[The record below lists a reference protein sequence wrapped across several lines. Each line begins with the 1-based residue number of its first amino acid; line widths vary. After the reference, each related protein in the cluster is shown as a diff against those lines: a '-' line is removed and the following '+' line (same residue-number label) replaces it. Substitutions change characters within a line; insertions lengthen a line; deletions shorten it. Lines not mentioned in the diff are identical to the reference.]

1 MMRHL
6 FKALLATPIAL
17 IACSSNG
24 GSGQLL
30 GGGGSDVATGTG
42 SLAAGENATYQH
54 LAQLAG
60 PDNGYTDVAA
70 RQLLDDLIGPPD
82 VVARMHSAS
91 KITYA
96 ELGAMLT
103 DFGVDMSSTTAGS
116 AAALY
121 KAGASALGVAN
132 FANRVPEQII
142 PTTSSLAKQFDIFAA
157 AAPEILANIG
167 NSKRCPGVVLVTN
180 DEFTSD
186 GISCLIGKPA
196 HPEHVTLANAVV
208 TSASA
213 PQIGLQI
220 AVATMLSAAHTSE

>member
-1 MMRHL
+1 MMRPL
-6 FKALLATPIAL
+6 LRFVLATPIFL
-17 IACSSNG
+17 VACSQGNG
-24 GSGQLL
+24 NGQLL
-30 GGGGSDVATGTG
+30 GGGGSDIATGTG

-70 RQLLDDLIGPPD
+70 RQLLDDLVGPPD
-82 VVARMHSAS
+82 VVARMHAAS

-103 DFGVDMSSTTAGS
+103 DFGVDLTNTTAGS
-116 AAALY
+116 AGQLY
-121 KAGASALGVAN
+121 TSGQSALGVAN

-167 NSKRCPGVVLVTN
+167 SSKRCPGVVLVTN
-180 DEFTSD
+180 DEFNAD

-196 HPEHVTLANAVV
+196 HPEHVTLANAIV
-208 TSASA
+208 TSAST